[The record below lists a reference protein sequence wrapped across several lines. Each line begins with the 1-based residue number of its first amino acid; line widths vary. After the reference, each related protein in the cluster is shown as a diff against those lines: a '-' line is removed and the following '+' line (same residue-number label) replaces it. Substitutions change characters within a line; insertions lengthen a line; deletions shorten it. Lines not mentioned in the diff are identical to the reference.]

1 MFNVSDDYALIG
13 SFATQSGSE
22 RFCTSVVLSDDTP
35 EDFINCFS
43 AVVLFEEDEENEWI
57 DCTAFA
63 RKYRGVEYDA
73 CADMVED
80 HPEFFDIAWKEDCAP
95 STLSLDDLEEIH
107 YFV

>member
-43 AVVLFEEDEENEWI
+43 AVVLFEEDEENE
-57 DCTAFA
+57 
-63 RKYRGVEYDA
+63 
-73 CADMVED
+73 
-80 HPEFFDIAWKEDCAP
+80 
-95 STLSLDDLEEIH
+95 
-107 YFV
+107 